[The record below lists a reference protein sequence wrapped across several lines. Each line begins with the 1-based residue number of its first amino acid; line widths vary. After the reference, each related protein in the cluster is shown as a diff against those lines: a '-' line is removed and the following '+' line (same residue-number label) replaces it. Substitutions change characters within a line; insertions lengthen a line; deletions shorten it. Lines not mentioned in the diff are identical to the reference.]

1 MWISWNLRLVWAQHA
16 TSTIVP
22 LFVKLLEACI
32 GVGLER
38 TLVELQMQ
46 PWVLSLAV
54 GRVGEPDG
62 GCGRIARWPVVAD
75 ISPEPSG
82 LGPAVAW
89 REHRDRRVVGVQL
102 ARGHDMIANSFN
114 QRSQKFAGCA
124 HPSSECRAI
133 QVDAFA
139 SIDLRLP
146 VERLM
151 IGILRYQYM
160 CEQTRS
166 REPTIDRPR
175 WCRCLHD
182 PVAGIAAQLGP
193 HMTENLEAGPYVLQ
207 YLSHVF
213 AQVAQT
219 AAAVGAGLM
228 GWPMRMDFAWKML
241 GQGAAEG
248 LRGRWTLCG
257 RNRLRLLDG
266 TGGLQVFKLELELFD
281 LAEDLFALRSEEHPL
296 QLLDQQHQAVDLT
309 GSRAERRGVPLML
322 RNQQRLSSFK
332 IEAIE
337 VRKRGAQHERSM
349 P

>member
-1 MWISWNLRLVWAQHA
+1 MLAR
-16 TSTIVP
+16 
-22 LFVKLLEACI
+22 
-32 GVGLER
+32 
-38 TLVELQMQ
+38 
-46 PWVLSLAV
+46 VLALAV

-124 HPSSECRAI
+124 RPSGKGRAI
-133 QVDAFA
+133 HVDAFA

-160 CEQTRS
+160 CEQTRH
-166 REPTIDRPR
+166 REAAVDGARR
-175 WCRCLHD
+175 RRSLHD
-182 PVAGIAAQLGP
+182 AIAGIAAQLRP
-193 HMTENLEAGPYVLQ
+193 NMADDLEAGPHVLQ
-207 YLSHVF
+207 HLGYIFSQLAES
-213 AQVAQT
+213 AT
-219 AAAVGAGLM
+219 AVGTSLVSGHM
-228 GWPMRMDFAWKML
+228 CVDFARKML
-241 GQGAAEG
+241 WRGAAKG
-248 LRGRWTLCG
+248 LRGCRTLCG
-257 RNRLRLLDG
+257 RSRLRLLDG
-266 TGGLQVFKLELELFD
+266 TGGLQVFQLELKLFD

-309 GSRAERRGVPLML
+309 RSRGERRGVTLML
-322 RNQQRLSSFK
+322 RLEVILILIVLREDHRLQRCR
-332 IEAIE
+332 IEGIQIRQVE
-337 VRKRGAQHERSM
+337 GWEHERSM